1 MTFEYADLIGKPFAW
16 GGRGPACFDCY
27 GLVLC
32 LLKRAGMNP
41 PDYPSSEHGM
51 INSVHII
58 FAMGQWQEVPFPK
71 AGVAVVFKMNSGRPT
86 HVGVMVSKDQFLHIT
101 EKTDVVVERIS
112 SPLWRNRIVG
122 FYSWPH

>member
-1 MTFEYADLIGKPFAW
+1 MNFEYADLLGKPFAW

-32 LLKRAGMNP
+32 ILKRAGLNP
-41 PDYPSSEHGM
+41 PEYPSSEARM
-51 INSVHII
+51 VNAVHII
-58 FAMGQWQEVPFPK
+58 MAMGKWKEVATPEP
-71 AGVAVVFKMNSGRPT
+71 GVAVVFKMNSGLPT
-86 HVGVMVSKDQFLHIT
+86 HVGVLVGKDQFIHIT